1 MKNNNK
7 YSSGD
12 VSITIA
18 ENDLRFVL
26 RNQNIKSSEPMEV
39 IVKKPL
45 GAKVMSR
52 NVCNLVV
59 NSNNIK
65 QQLSTN
71 S

>member
-1 MKNNNK
+1 MIACIPQIKMFIACCTTASTYVGQNNETVHFI
-7 YSSGD
+7 D
-12 VSITIA
+12 WEHPE
-18 ENDLRFVL
+18 ENDFA
-26 RNQNIKSSEPMEV
+26 I
-39 IVKKPL
+39 
-45 GAKVMSR
+45 AKVMSR